1 MRILLIGLLLV
12 FLSGIGHAVDLRA
25 VKLLKYLERYPGTP
39 LASHVH
45 EILSCADK
53 FKVDYRLYV
62 AISGAESGFGRKVSL
77 DRKNFTGY
85 LNGRVGFISIY
96 DNIYKTHELIGT
108 GKWYKKYRATKNIK
122 DFVYTYK
129 GVPPYAHYLRNIR
142 AVMVGI
148 ANMPVDREKTELEA
162 AANWVATRYDKY

>member
-1 MRILLIGLLLV
+1 MRILLIGFLLV
-12 FLSGIGHAVDLRA
+12 FLSGIGQAVDLRA
-25 VKLLKYLERYPGTP
+25 VKLQKYLERYPGTP

-62 AISGAESGFGRKVSL
+62 AITGAESGFGRKTSL

-85 LNGRVGFISIY
+85 LNGRVGFVSIY
-96 DNIYKTHELIGT
+96 HNIYRTHELIGT
-108 GKWYKKYRATKNIK
+108 GKWYKKYRRTKNIN

-129 GVPPYAHYLRNIR
+129 GVPPYAHYIRNIR
-142 AVMVGI
+142 AVLDGI
-148 ANMPVDREKTELEA
+148 AKIPVEREKEELEA
-162 AANWVATRYDKY
+162 AASWVLTRYDKY